1 MACRAQAEEGRL
13 TLASN
18 GGMLCAMIID
28 WRDWRWVV
36 AALAV
41 GGFFYLIRHMPA
53 DMEGFFRDL
62 KQFVDSLF
70 GS

>member
-1 MACRAQAEEGRL
+1 MKY
-13 TLASN
+13 
-18 GGMLCAMIID
+18 AMD
-28 WRDWRWVV
+28 WRFAL
-36 AALAV
+36 AAAAV

-62 KQFVDSLF
+62 KHSVDSLL